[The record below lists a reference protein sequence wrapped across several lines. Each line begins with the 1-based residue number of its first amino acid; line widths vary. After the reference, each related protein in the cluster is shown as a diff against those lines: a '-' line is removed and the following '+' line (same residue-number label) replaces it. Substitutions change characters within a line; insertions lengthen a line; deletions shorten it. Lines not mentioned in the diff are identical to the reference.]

1 MMNRWLIA
9 AVLFT
14 AFGIAGGKEAA
25 PLADDPELEARTM
38 QVASE
43 LRCPVCQDESIAVS
57 QAGVSVDLMNQI
69 REQLRQGATEAQ
81 VKQYMVQRYGD
92 FILYTP
98 PVKTTT
104 WLLWFGPFLFMIAG
118 LIVLYYI
125 LNKRNRNMALSGAD
139 GRRSNSNIPPA
150 APESRPHA

>member
-1 MMNRWLIA
+1 MNRWLIA

-14 AFGIAGGKEAA
+14 AFGIASGKEAA

-43 LRCPVCQDESIAVS
+43 LRCPVCQDETIAVS
-57 QAGVSVDLMNQI
+57 QAGVSVDLKNQI

-81 VKQYMVQRYGD
+81 IKQYMVQRYGD
-92 FILYTP
+92 FILYNP

-104 WLLWFGPFLFMIAG
+104 WLLWFGPFLLMLAG
-118 LIVLYYI
+118 LIVLYYT
-125 LNKRNRNMALSGAD
+125 LNKRNKTMALPV
-139 GRRSNSNIPPA
+139 GRSDSIVQPTIN
-150 APESRPHA
+150 ESRPQT

>member
-43 LRCPVCQDESIAVS
+43 LRCPVCQDETIAVS
-57 QAGVSVDLMNQI
+57 QAGVSVDLKNQI

-81 VKQYMVQRYGD
+81 IKQYMVQRYGD
-92 FILYTP
+92 FILYNP

-104 WLLWFGPFLFMIAG
+104 WLLWFGPFLLMLTG
-118 LIVLYYI
+118 LIVLYFI
-125 LNKRNRNMALSGAD
+125 LKKRNRTMALLTAD
-139 GRRSNSNIPPA
+139 GRLNSSIPPA
-150 APESRPHA
+150 AHDSRPTA

>member
-9 AVLFT
+9 AVLLT

-43 LRCPVCQDESIAVS
+43 LRCPVCQSETIAAS
-57 QAGVSVDLMNQI
+57 QAGVSVDLKNQI

-92 FILYTP
+92 FILYNP

-104 WLLWFGPFLFMIAG
+104 WLLWFGPFLLMLAG

-125 LNKRNRNMALSGAD
+125 LNKRNRTMVLPTVD
-139 GRRSNSNIPPA
+139 GQLNSNIQPA
-150 APESRPHA
+150 SHESRPQA

>member
-1 MMNRWLIA
+1 MNRWLIA

-43 LRCPVCQDESIAVS
+43 LRCPVCQDETIAVS
-57 QAGVSVDLMNQI
+57 QAGVSVDLKNQI

-81 VKQYMVQRYGD
+81 IKQYMVQRYGD
-92 FILYTP
+92 FILYNP

-104 WLLWFGPFLFMIAG
+104 WLLWFGPFLLMLAG
-118 LIVLYYI
+118 LIVLYYT
-125 LNKRNRNMALSGAD
+125 LNKRNKTMALSVG
-139 GRRSNSNIPPA
+139 RSNSIVQPA
-150 APESRPHA
+150 SNESRP

>member
-14 AFGIAGGKEAA
+14 AFGIASGKEAA

-43 LRCPVCQDESIAVS
+43 LRCPVCQDETIAVS
-57 QAGVSVDLMNQI
+57 QAGVSVDLKNQI

-81 VKQYMVQRYGD
+81 IKQYMVQRYGD
-92 FILYTP
+92 FILYNP

-104 WLLWFGPFLFMIAG
+104 WLLWFGPFLLMLAG
-118 LIVLYYI
+118 LIVLYYT
-125 LNKRNRNMALSGAD
+125 LNKRNKTMALPV
-139 GRRSNSNIPPA
+139 GRSDSIVQPA
-150 APESRPHA
+150 SSESRP

>member
-43 LRCPVCQDESIAVS
+43 LRCPVCQDETIAVS
-57 QAGVSVDLMNQI
+57 QAGVSVDLKNQI

-81 VKQYMVQRYGD
+81 IKQYMVQRYGD
-92 FILYTP
+92 FILYNP

-104 WLLWFGPFLFMIAG
+104 WLLWFGPFLLMLAG
-118 LIVLYYI
+118 LIVLYYT
-125 LNKRNRNMALSGAD
+125 LNKRNKTMASTVG
-139 GRRSNSNIPPA
+139 RSNSIVQPA
-150 APESRPHA
+150 SNESRPQT

>member
-1 MMNRWLIA
+1 MNRWLIA

-14 AFGIAGGKEAA
+14 AFGIASGKEAA

-43 LRCPVCQDESIAVS
+43 LRCPVCQDETIAVS
-57 QAGVSVDLMNQI
+57 QAGVSVDLKNQI

-81 VKQYMVQRYGD
+81 IKQYMVQRYGD
-92 FILYTP
+92 FILYNP

-104 WLLWFGPFLFMIAG
+104 WLLWFGPFLLMLAG
-118 LIVLYYI
+118 LIVLYYT
-125 LNKRNRNMALSGAD
+125 LNKRNKTMALPV
-139 GRRSNSNIPPA
+139 GRSDSIVQPA
-150 APESRPHA
+150 SSESRP

>member
-14 AFGIAGGKEAA
+14 AFGIASGKEAA

-43 LRCPVCQDESIAVS
+43 LRCPVCQDETIAVS
-57 QAGVSVDLMNQI
+57 QAGVSVDLKNQI

-81 VKQYMVQRYGD
+81 IKQYMVQRYGD
-92 FILYTP
+92 FILYNP

-104 WLLWFGPFLFMIAG
+104 WLLWFGPFLLMLAG
-118 LIVLYYI
+118 LIVLYYT
-125 LNKRNRNMALSGAD
+125 LNKRNKTMALSVG
-139 GRRSNSNIPPA
+139 RSNSIVQPA
-150 APESRPHA
+150 SNESRP

>member
-1 MMNRWLIA
+1 MNRWLIA

-43 LRCPVCQDESIAVS
+43 LRCPVCQDETIAVS
-57 QAGVSVDLMNQI
+57 QAGVSVDLKNQI

-81 VKQYMVQRYGD
+81 IKQYMVQRYGD
-92 FILYTP
+92 FILYNP

-104 WLLWFGPFLFMIAG
+104 WLLWFGPFLLMLAG
-118 LIVLYYI
+118 LIVLYYT
-125 LNKRNRNMALSGAD
+125 LNKRNKTMASTVG
-139 GRRSNSNIPPA
+139 RSNSIVQPA
-150 APESRPHA
+150 SNESRHQT